1 MSFSRDL
8 NGAALW
14 AGITTFLWFA
24 SGMVPLQI
32 AVSAQLGLSAS
43 QSSSAIFIVWF
54 SAALSS
60 IVLSLSY
67 RQPLPITW
75 TIPGLL
81 YLGTLGSQFSFP
93 ELVGANLIAG
103 CLIVVLGLFGMGEQ
117 VMRWLPLPIVMGMF
131 AGSILDYIIR
141 MVKATVQ
148 DFWVA
153 GPAVIGYLLGRAIN
167 RPGVPP
173 MGAAVI
179 CGALAIFFGPP
190 SAPMAVSWTLPALVI
205 PEMHFSLKAIIAV
218 SLPLVVLSMVLGNV
232 QGLGFVL
239 AQGYRVPVKPVT
251 LLVGIGS
258 VVNALLGGYPAIVGR
273 TAVAILA
280 APDAGPLSG
289 RYTGSIVAAAL
300 TVALALAAG
309 PLTSLLA
316 LLPRAYIVTLA
327 GLAIFSS
334 LQEACEKA
342 FGGKLKFGSLVA
354 LAVAA
359 TPFAFMGINS
369 AFWALIAGFVA
380 SLLIERGELVDH
392 WREQR

>member
-1 MSFSRDL
+1 
-8 NGAALW
+8 
-14 AGITTFLWFA
+14 
-24 SGMVPLQI
+24 
-32 AVSAQLGLSAS
+32 
-43 QSSSAIFIVWF
+43 
-54 SAALSS
+54 
-60 IVLSLSY
+60 
-67 RQPLPITW
+67 
-75 TIPGLL
+75 
-81 YLGTLGSQFSFP
+81 
-93 ELVGANLIAG
+93 
-103 CLIVVLGLFGMGEQ
+103 
-117 VMRWLPLPIVMGMF
+117 
-131 AGSILDYIIR
+131 
-141 MVKATVQ
+141 
-148 DFWVA
+148 
-153 GPAVIGYLLGRAIN
+153 
-167 RPGVPP
+167 
-173 MGAAVI
+173 
-179 CGALAIFFGPP
+179 
-190 SAPMAVSWTLPALVI
+190 
-205 PEMHFSLKAIIAV
+205 
-218 SLPLVVLSMVLGNV
+218 MVLGNV

-380 SLLIERGELVDH
+380 SLLVERNDLAA
-392 WREQR
+392 EQVKSKK